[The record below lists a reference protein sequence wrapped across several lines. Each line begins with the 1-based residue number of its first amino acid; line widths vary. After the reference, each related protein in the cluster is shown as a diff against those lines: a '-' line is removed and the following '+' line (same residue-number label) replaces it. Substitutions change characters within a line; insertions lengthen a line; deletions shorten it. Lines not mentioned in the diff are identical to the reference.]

1 MAVTRRNESK
11 IKTEPSDAATSATKT
26 ASAVKVKGEIM
37 ANDFDM
43 DLVKVCGTEDCDSPI
58 FSTCGSPDDIDESAG
73 SELGDYELSYL
84 HSLYHGDL
92 PDTILP
98 DAVAPPSLGSTSC
111 LSGLPC
117 TKNGGLMTAVSSFGD
132 SETFG
137 YGGRGLV
144 QPDTPPR
151 GGHDAWDSDSS
162 PRCLSPCVPS
172 GPVPKASVSKANN
185 NNRKRKAG
193 ATESACP
200 PSKTARAASVDGSD
214 DGNLS
219 DDDSASNR
227 ATYDGLEIRPEDDPL
242 GLFKKD
248 PATLTPEEQRILK
261 KQRRLLKNR
270 ESAQLSRHRKKMHL
284 HSLEKQVD
292 QLKKEK
298 AALASRVQE
307 LVDENDRLRKQ
318 ILLAL

>member
-1 MAVTRRNESK
+1 MAVTRRNENK
-11 IKTEPSDAATSATKT
+11 IKTEPADTAGATK
-26 ASAVKVKGEIM
+26 ASSAVKVKDEI
-37 ANDFDM
+37 ANDFDT

-111 LSGLPC
+111 LTGLPC
-117 TKNGGLMTAVSSFGD
+117 AKNGGLMNAVSTFGEAE
-132 SETFG
+132 SFG

-151 GGHDAWDSDSS
+151 GGHDSWDSDSS

-172 GPVPKASVSKANN
+172 GPVPKSSLSKASN

-193 ATESACP
+193 VAESA
-200 PSKTARAASVDGSD
+200 PSKCARAASVDISE
-214 DGNLS
+214 DGNIS
-219 DDDSASNR
+219 DAESASNR
-227 ATYDGLEIRPEDDPL
+227 GTYDGLEIRPEDDPL